1 MYDETVREL
10 DDLLLDRQQEDIIE
24 QMKEM
29 GEIEDYNTGGRVG
42 LQGGGGAG
50 GGGGGDA
57 GGAGGGGDIQLRRA
71 EARRKE
77 MQALKGGDYSNEDL
91 LYNWLSGSPGTQ
103 YREEFFRDPQW
114 TSWQKER
121 PTQGMADAE
130 DYKRM
135 IIEAGDPR
143 GLFSGNITNTRYQSP
158 GEIDASNK
166 YLSHFNRMTS
176 VLGMDPSTM
185 ASGAQ
190 SNLQGNVAPWATTA
204 QQDQINNATTANTG
218 TTQVAN
224 TNNTLANTNNTL
236 GTGAL
241 GGGGWKP
248 FMTDEESQN
257 YYGQFAN
264 GGPVALRRK
273 MFSMGGNV
281 DKAHG
286 VGITSGLTKTV
297 PPQRG
302 PMPQGYKTG
311 GHVIPR
317 AKFGWGGEVF
327 KRIMKFVD
335 PRPSSIKS
343 GKEVTEKVMGTGDD
357 VAHPLLGGSDEGILK
372 EVLKIKDPTK
382 KMMALRALATWGGG
396 AGVLSSA
403 LLPEADP
410 SAAES
415 PLGAAGAWLQK
426 GVEATTALNPLLQAV
441 NIGKNL
447 HEASKP
453 YGEGDFSWTPAG
465 MIRDWRDK
473 SGADIV
479 EESGEGE
486 SEVAEIVDKMTQE
499 EILKDEYQK
508 KLDLYKDLLGQG
520 NEGENN
526 WGTLGDALM
535 AGGTALTEGKGWG
548 GGLSAF
554 HEPLS
559 AEMALRRQRAENINQ
574 AAATQ
579 AMTEMYSRDQTNQA
593 ADAEAMLAGEWG
605 FPGVREEMQNAS
617 RNGITQ
623 MVPVNEGGEWDQAA
637 TASQPGTVFINP
649 EKTAGSKF
657 YVAVNQ
663 SGVIESFN
671 NVEEAL
677 AWAES
682 R

>member
-1 MYDETVREL
+1 MTIISPANKRMSRKYDMYDETVREL

-42 LQGGGGAG
+42 LES
-50 GGGGGDA
+50 
-57 GGAGGGGDIQLRRA
+57 GGDIQLRRA
-71 EARRKE
+71 EAKRKE
-77 MQALKGGDYSNEDL
+77 LRELKGGDYSNEDL

-135 IIEAGDPR
+135 IMEAGDPR
-143 GLFSGNITNTRYQSP
+143 GLFSGDITNTRYQSP
-158 GEIDASNK
+158 GEIDSTYK
-166 YLSHFNRMTS
+166 YKDHFDRMTS

-185 ASGAQ
+185 STNVQ
-190 SNLQGNVAPWATTA
+190 SNLSGNIAPWATSAQHTA
-204 QQDQINNATTANTG
+204 LTNANNANAAPVNTG
-218 TTQVAN
+218 GGSPAGTYNVASN
-224 TNNTLANTNNTL
+224 SYSP
-236 GTGAL
+236 GPSGA
-241 GGGGWKP
+241 GWQP
-248 FMTDEESQN
+248 FMNLDEAQN
-257 YYGQFAN
+257 YYGQYN
-264 GGPVALRRK
+264 KGGPVTLRRK
-273 MFSMGGNV
+273 MFSMGGGV
-281 DKAHG
+281 DKSHG
-286 VGITSGLTKTV
+286 VGLTSGLTKTV

-302 PMPQGYKTG
+302 PMAQGYKTG

-396 AGVLSSA
+396 AGIASS
-403 LLPEADP
+403 LFLPEADP

-426 GVEATTALNPLLQAV
+426 GVEATTALNPLLQAL

-453 YGEGDFSWTPAG
+453 YGEGNFSWTPAG
-465 MIRDWRDK
+465 AIRDWRDK

-479 EESGEGE
+479 EESSEGE

-520 NEGENN
+520 NEGEDN